1 MAEDSPNIE
10 AAPDAPPPEPQA
22 AVAPEPQVT
31 VAPVAAPEPVAPV
44 PESQA
49 PVAAEPVAP
58 APEPRV
64 PAAPEPVAVEP
75 ELPAIAYDMPLLRI
89 EGVVKKFGAFRA
101 VDRLSLDIRAG
112 EFFALLG
119 PSGCGKTTL
128 LRMLAGFETPD
139 EGRILLDGKDIAQVL
154 PHERP
159 VNMMFQNYALFPHLS
174 VRDNIAFGLK
184 RANLPRPEID
194 ARVAELVA
202 LVKLDGLEKRK
213 PDQLSGGQ
221 KQRVA
226 LARSLARRPQVLL
239 LDEPLAALDK
249 KLRESTQLE
258 LMELQRRLGMTFII
272 VTHDQEE
279 AMTMASRIGVMD
291 AGRLEQ
297 VATPRELYEAPASR
311 WIAEFVG
318 DVNMIEGQIEASEAH
333 RLTISTRDAGTLI
346 IAEPRTAP
354 AKTTVSVAIRP
365 EKIKLSRRS
374 PASDGGNAGAINR
387 LEGVVAGVSYL
398 GGLTTYTVRLDAG
411 AVLRS
416 SMANTA
422 RLDVH
427 AYSAGQR
434 VTAWF
439 APDDA
444 VVLEQ

>member
-1 MAEDSPNIE
+1 MAGDMTEELPETD
-10 AAPDAPPPEPQA
+10 APDIEEAVLPVKPPTP
-22 AVAPEPQVT
+22 
-31 VAPVAAPEPVAPV
+31 
-44 PESQA
+44 
-49 PVAAEPVAP
+49 AEPAGDV
-58 APEPRV
+58 
-64 PAAPEPVAVEP
+64 
-75 ELPAIAYDMPLLRI
+75 PLLRI
-89 EGVVKKFGAFRA
+89 EGIGKRFGNFRA
-101 VDRLSLDIRAG
+101 LDNLSLDIRAG

-139 EGRILLDGKDIAQVL
+139 EGRILLDGKDIAPVA

-184 RANLPRPEID
+184 RAGMARADI
-194 ARVAELVA
+194 ATRVAEMVA

-258 LMELQRRLGMTFII
+258 LMELQRRLGMTFVI

-279 AMTMASRIGVMD
+279 AMTMANRIGVMD
-291 AGRLEQ
+291 AGRLQQ
-297 VATPRELYEAPASR
+297 VATPRELYEAPRSR
-311 WIAEFVG
+311 WVAEFVG
-318 DVNMIEGQIEASEAH
+318 DINLFEGEISSREHH
-333 RLTISTRDAGTLI
+333 RLNVWTRLAGTI
-346 IAEPRTAP
+346 VAAEPRQRVTQAN
-354 AKTTVSVAIRP
+354 VSVAIRP
-365 EKIKLSRRS
+365 EKVKLSRRG
-374 PASDGGNAGAINR
+374 PVPDAGTSQAINR
-387 LEGVVAGVSYL
+387 LEGVVTDVSYL
-398 GGLTTYTVRLDAG
+398 GGVTVYKVKLDSG
-411 AVLRS
+411 AVVRS

-422 RLDVH
+422 RLDMD

-434 VTAWF
+434 VVAWF
-439 APDDA
+439 TPDDC

>member
-1 MAEDSPNIE
+1 MADELPKC
-10 AAPDAPPPEPQA
+10 
-22 AVAPEPQVT
+22 
-31 VAPVAAPEPVAPV
+31 
-44 PESQA
+44 ESQVD
-49 PVAAEPVAP
+49 VAD
-58 APEPRV
+58 
-64 PAAPEPVAVEP
+64 
-75 ELPAIAYDMPLLRI
+75 IPLLRI
-89 EGVVKKFGAFRA
+89 DAVAKKFGGFRA

-139 EGRILLDGKDIAQVL
+139 EGRILLDGRDIAGVL
-154 PHERP
+154 PHRRP
-159 VNMMFQNYALFPHLS
+159 VNMMFQNYALFPHLC

-184 RANLPRPEID
+184 RAGMPRSEID
-194 ARVAELVA
+194 SRVAEMVA

-258 LMELQRRLGMTFII
+258 LMELQRRLGMTFVI
-272 VTHDQEE
+272 VTHDQDE
-279 AMTMASRIGVMD
+279 AMTVADRIGVMD

-297 VATPRELYEAPASR
+297 VATPRELYEAPGSR

-318 DVNMIEGQIEASEAH
+318 DVNIFEGQVEAREAG
-333 RLTISTRDAGTLI
+333 RLMISTKDAGTI
-346 IAEPRTAP
+346 AVAEPRQP
-354 AKTTVSVAIRP
+354 VAKALVSVAIRP
-365 EKIKLSRRS
+365 EKLKLSRRG
-374 PASDGGNAGAINR
+374 PAPDAVHAHAINR
-387 LEGVVAGVSYL
+387 LEGIVTDVSYL
-398 GGLTTYTVRLDAG
+398 GGLTTYKVKLDTG
-411 AVLRS
+411 AVVRS

-422 RLDVH
+422 RLDFD
-427 AYSAGQR
+427 AYTASQR
-434 VTAWF
+434 VVAWF
-439 APDDA
+439 TPDDC